1 MNLSDTKPKV
11 TVCKGERE
19 MTQTSSIHPFILWSK
34 NRLDEMEAAILEVE
48 KDSSKAKEDVKAGVA
63 ATLAKA
69 KQSLDDF
76 KVRMQS
82 NIQEVEKKGEV
93 ASTSAKQEMQQD
105 WKKFEEAISAAV
117 ARLNNGQKEFEARAA
132 AQLKSWQE
140 TIEKCNKAA
149 AGIAVDQ
156 KESLNAALKRMQD
169 KAQEGKQHFAD
180 VRQAA
185 SNSSEAYRVAL
196 KKCREAFEEAY
207 ESTKS
212 KLAKV

>member
-1 MNLSDTKPKV
+1 
-11 TVCKGERE
+11 
-19 MTQTSSIHPFILWSK
+19 MTQISSIHPIVLWSK
-34 NRLDEMEAAILEVE
+34 NRLDEMEAALLEVE
-48 KDSSKAKEDVKAGVA
+48 KDSSKAKEDIKAGVV

-82 NIQEVEKKGEV
+82 NMQEVEKKGGA
-93 ASTSAKQEMQQD
+93 ASKSAKQEMQQD
-105 WKKFEEAISAAV
+105 WKKFEEAMNAAV
-117 ARLNNGQKEFEARAA
+117 ARLNNGQIEFEARAA

-140 TIEKCNKAA
+140 TMQRFNTAA
-149 AGIAVDQ
+149 AGIAADQ
-156 KESLNAALKRMQD
+156 KESFNAALKQMQD
-169 KAQEGKQHFAD
+169 KAQAGKQRFAE

-185 SNSSEAYRVAL
+185 SNSPEPYRVAL

-207 ESTKS
+207 ESVKS